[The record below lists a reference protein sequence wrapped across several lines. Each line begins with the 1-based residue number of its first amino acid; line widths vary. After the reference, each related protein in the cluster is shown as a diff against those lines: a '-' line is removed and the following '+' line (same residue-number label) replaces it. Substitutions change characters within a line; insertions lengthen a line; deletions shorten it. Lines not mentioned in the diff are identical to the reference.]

1 MFKKKY
7 DDDLLNK
14 VIIKRTD
21 RRKTISIS
29 VKGEKIILLSPR
41 LVSTNF
47 LYDILQKKKKW
58 IIKKLKHQSE
68 LIETDYKKFIV
79 NETLLK
85 FGKKKNI
92 SFKKSISDKVVEK
105 GDIVEIYFANKN
117 NIEDIIKKWL
127 REELECYINIR
138 LKHYKK
144 LMKVR
149 YNSFHIKPYRSKLGS
164 CSYNGRL
171 AFNLKIITMPR
182 KVIDYILIHELCH
195 LKHFNHSKDFWC
207 LVEKYCPDF
216 ENQKKWIKKHQNSFL

>member
-1 MFKKKY
+1 MFRKKY

-41 LVSTNF
+41 LISTNF
-47 LYDILQKKKKW
+47 LYDILLKKKKW
-58 IIKKLKHQSE
+58 IIKKLKQQSE
-68 LIETDYKKFIV
+68 LMDTNYKKFIV
-79 NETLLK
+79 NEHLLK

-117 NIEDIIKKWL
+117 DIENIIKKWL
-127 REELECYINIR
+127 REELECYINLR

-149 YNSFHIKPYRSKLGS
+149 YNSFHIKPYKSKLGS
-164 CSYNGRL
+164 CSYNGKL
-171 AFNLKIITMPR
+171 AFNLKIIIMPK
-182 KVIDYILIHELCH
+182 KVIDYILVHELCH

-216 ENQKKWIKKHQNSFL
+216 ENQKKWIKRYQNSFL